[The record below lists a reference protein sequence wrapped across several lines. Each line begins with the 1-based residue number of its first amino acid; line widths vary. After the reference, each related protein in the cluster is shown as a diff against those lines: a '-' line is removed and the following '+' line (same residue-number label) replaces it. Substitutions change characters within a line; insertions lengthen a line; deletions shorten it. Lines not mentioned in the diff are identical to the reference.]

1 MANETSF
8 ASFSVRD
15 QFLVISDSLY
25 LDGFNHRPGSVLDKR
40 QVHFTGNDA
49 FRARRN
55 FASIMTKVKGSISF
69 TDLIGLAREGWNFAV
84 HFNRFRLF
92 CSYITIVVENSFNFI
107 KFTINYKKKVR
118 NNYKYI
124 TYFIR
129 F

>member
-1 MANETSF
+1 MANETSL
-8 ASFSVRD
+8 ACFSVRD

-25 LDGFNHRPGSVLDKR
+25 LDGLYHRPGSVLDKS

-92 CSYITIVVENSFNFI
+92 CSYITIIVEKSFNFI
-107 KFTINYKKKVR
+107 RKTISLR
-118 NNYKYI
+118 
-124 TYFIR
+124 
-129 F
+129 